1 MMTPSPTRPAW
12 AELSRARLA
21 GNLGVLSKAVGGV
34 GRVMA
39 VLKAGAYGHGTVET
53 ARTLQAR
60 GVKRFGVAT
69 FDEGVALRK
78 AGVRG
83 QLLLLGA
90 LDVKHVREAARWK
103 VGLTAW
109 GRGYLEQADGLL
121 RGSERLDIHVK
132 VDTGMRRL
140 GFEPEEIP
148 GVLGDFA
155 ARRWPRLRLASGYTH
170 LACAD
175 ETRDRATAAQ
185 LALFDQQPWPQGL
198 ELHTANSAAA
208 LRYKNARRDFVRS
221 GLLLY
226 GALQPGLS
234 PLARRQQPVLRA
246 YASVLRVAPLKKG
259 QGVSYGHAFRAPRAL
274 RVATVCAGYADGM
287 PRALSNRGQVRV
299 HGRLCRVLGRVC
311 MDLFMADVSR
321 VPQARPGSVVTLL
334 DGLEGPCSALGWAR
348 LAGTSSYE
356 ILCGISAR
364 LPRRWEA

>member
-12 AELSRARLA
+12 TALSRSRLA
-21 GNLGVLSKAVGGV
+21 SNLGLLSKAVGGV

-39 VLKAGAYGHGTVET
+39 VLKAGAYGHGTVAT
-53 ARTLQAR
+53 ARALQRR

-69 FDEGVALRK
+69 FDEGVALRR

-109 GRGYLEQADGLL
+109 GRSYLEEADARL
-121 RGSERLDIHVK
+121 RGAERLDIHVK
-132 VDTGMRRL
+132 VDSGMRRL
-140 GFEPEEIP
+140 GFEAEEVP

-155 ARRWPRLRLASGYTH
+155 SRRWPRLKLASGYTH

-175 ETRDRATAAQ
+175 EARDPVTKRQ
-185 LALFDQQPWPQGL
+185 LALFDALPWPKGL
-198 ELHTANSAAA
+198 ELHAANSAGA
-208 LRYKNARRDFVRS
+208 LRYPAARYDLVRS
-221 GLLLY
+221 GLFLY
-226 GALQPGLS
+226 GALEASLS
-234 PLARRQQPVLRA
+234 PLARRQQPVMRA
-246 YASVLRVAPLKKG
+246 YASVLRVATLKKG
-259 QGVSYGHAFRAPRAL
+259 QGVSYGHTFKAPRDL
-274 RVATVCAGYADGM
+274 KVATVCAGYADGM
-287 PRALSNRGQVRV
+287 PRALSNRGRVRI

-311 MDLFMADVSR
+311 MDLFMADVTQ
-321 VPQARPGSVVTLL
+321 VPQAQPGSVVGLL
-334 DGLEGPCSALGWAR
+334 EDLEGPCSALGWAR
-348 LAGTSSYE
+348 LSGTSSYE